1 MYVVKMTEGKK
12 CNDMEEF
19 DLDSEYEKVIRLLNS
34 DEFSKLKEKVEKK
47 EANQKDFKIYLR
59 LNKVKENIDYLN
71 NIIKYIKDIQQEI
84 INMQK
89 EKETRKIF
97 REIQRKENCL
107 INQIKSE
114 EIKIKELKNKILSE
128 DFDEEE
134 KDFIKEQINTS
145 LHEID
150 KMKKE
155 LEEIE
160 KYKSEIE
167 KIDRKYPFSYEEQK
181 EIIDELRGKILQY
194 SVVAEKL
201 IRGHTFD
208 EALEYLM
215 NWQKERY
222 KLDKKDIK
230 TIKKDIEKIKNDQ
243 EIANEIVNT
252 AYYYDE
258 KIEEY
263 R

>member
-1 MYVVKMTEGKK
+1 
-12 CNDMEEF
+12 
-19 DLDSEYEKVIRLLNS
+19 
-34 DEFSKLKEKVEKK
+34 
-47 EANQKDFKIYLR
+47 
-59 LNKVKENIDYLN
+59 
-71 NIIKYIKDIQQEI
+71 
-84 INMQK
+84 MQK
-89 EKETRKIF
+89 EKETRKRY
-97 REIQRKENCL
+97 REIQRKEKCL
-107 INQIKSE
+107 INRIESE
-114 EIKIKELKNKILSE
+114 KMEIKGLKNIILSE
-128 DFDEEE
+128 DLDEEE
-134 KDFIKEQINTS
+134 KVFLKEQINSS

-150 KMKKE
+150 KIKKE

-167 KIDRKYPFSYEEQK
+167 KIERKYPFSYEEQK
-181 EIIDELRGKILQY
+181 EIIEELRGKILQY

-201 IRGHTFD
+201 IRGHTWD

-230 TIKKDIEKIKNDQ
+230 TIKKDIEKIKKDQ

>member
-1 MYVVKMTEGKK
+1 MCVVKMPEGNWCK
-12 CNDMEEF
+12 DMEEF

-34 DEFSKLKEKVEKK
+34 DEFPKLKEKVEKK
-47 EANQKDFKIYLR
+47 DISQKEYKTYHR
-59 LNKVKENIDYLN
+59 LNTIKENIFFLN
-71 NIIKYIKDIQQEI
+71 NIMKHIKDMQQEI
-84 INMQK
+84 REMQREK
-89 EKETRKIF
+89 EKRKIY
-97 REIQRKENCL
+97 REIQRKEKSL
-107 INQIKSE
+107 IYHINNG
-114 EIKIKELKNKILSE
+114 EIEIKELKSVVFSE

-134 KDFIKEQINTS
+134 KDFIKEQINSS

-160 KYKSEIE
+160 KYKTEIE

-230 TIKKDIEKIKNDQ
+230 TIKKDIEKIKKDQ

-252 AYYYDE
+252 AYYDDE

>member
-1 MYVVKMTEGKK
+1 
-12 CNDMEEF
+12 MEEF

-47 EANQKDFKIYLR
+47 DVSQKEYKTYHR
-59 LNKVKENIDYLN
+59 LNNVKENIDFLN
-71 NIIKYIKDIQQEI
+71 NIMKYIKDMKQEIREMQQER
-84 INMQK
+84 
-89 EKETRKIF
+89 ETRKKY
-97 REIQRKENCL
+97 REIQRKEKCL
-107 INQIKSE
+107 INRIE
-114 EIKIKELKNKILSE
+114 GEEREIKGLKSIILSE
-128 DFDEEE
+128 ELDEVE
-134 KDFIKEQINTS
+134 KAFLKEQINSS

-150 KMKKE
+150 KIKKE

-167 KIDRKYPFSYEEQK
+167 KIERKYPFSYEEQK
-181 EIIDELRGKILQY
+181 EIIEELRGKILQY

-201 IRGHTFD
+201 IRGHTWD
-208 EALEYLM
+208 ETLEYLM
-215 NWQKERY
+215 KWQKERY

-230 TIKKDIEKIKNDQ
+230 TIKKDIEKIKKDQ
-243 EIANEIVNT
+243 EIANEIVKT

-258 KIEEY
+258 KIEED

>member
-34 DEFSKLKEKVEKK
+34 DELSKLKEKVEKK
-47 EANQKDFKIYLR
+47 DISQKEYKTYHR
-59 LNKVKENIDYLN
+59 LNTIKENIFFLN
-71 NIIKYIKDIQQEI
+71 NIMKHIKDMQQEI
-84 INMQK
+84 REMQREK
-89 EKETRKIF
+89 EKRKTY

-134 KDFIKEQINTS
+134 KDLKKEQINSS

-155 LEEIE
+155 LEKIE
-160 KYKSEIE
+160 KYKTEIE

-208 EALEYLM
+208 KALEYLM

-230 TIKKDIEKIKNDQ
+230 TIKKDIEKIKKDQ

-252 AYYYDE
+252 AYYDDE
-258 KIEEY
+258 KIEED